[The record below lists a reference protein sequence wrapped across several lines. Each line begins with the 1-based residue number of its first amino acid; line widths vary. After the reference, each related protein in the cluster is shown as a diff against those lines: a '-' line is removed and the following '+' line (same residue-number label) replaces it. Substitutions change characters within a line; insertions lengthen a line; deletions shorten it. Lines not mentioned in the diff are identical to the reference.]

1 MFSFGSHHPRKTT
14 VHGRQYGHHHGHHGH
29 SQEKQGFSKVRAV
42 HNVAKGPNVN
52 VVLDG
57 KIALENVGY
66 MAVSDYLKVP
76 SGRHTVAITTTD
88 GSKTLASATVT
99 LSPGSDYTV
108 IAHGDVTDLS
118 TLSLLALQDDNSCP
132 KMGKA
137 HVRFI
142 HAAATVPDVDVWA
155 NMENKVFSN
164 VSYGQTGK
172 PVYLPVAAGEIS
184 IAVTPAGSGDVVLG
198 PIDLRLDS
206 GKTYTI
212 VASGLLED
220 DDAPISAIISQD
232 NACATV
238 HGGF

>member
-14 VHGRQYGHHHGHHGH
+14 VHGRHHGQHGHHP
-29 SQEKQGFSKVRAV
+29 QTKPVQGFSKVRAV

-76 SGRHTVAITTTD
+76 SGRHSVAITTTD
-88 GSKTLASATVT
+88 GSKTLASTTVT
-99 LSPGSDYTV
+99 LTPGADYTV

-132 KMGKA
+132 KAGKA
-137 HVRFI
+137 HVRFV
-142 HAAATVPDVDVWA
+142 HAAATVPAVDVWA
-155 NMENKVFSN
+155 DMETKVFSD
-164 VSYGQTGK
+164 VSYGKTGE
-172 PVYLPVAAGEIS
+172 PVYLPVKAGEIS
-184 IAVTPAGSGDVVLG
+184 IAVTPAGSGDIVLG
-198 PIDLRLDS
+198 PVDLRLDS
-206 GKTYTI
+206 GKIYTI
-212 VASGLLED
+212 VASGLLD
-220 DDAPISAIISQD
+220 DEDAPVSAIISQD
-232 NACATV
+232 SACATV